1 MRRTRVAGLLV
12 IGVGLWTACSD
23 SSRDALGPTAAPPEF
38 TRVTPDLRAALA
50 AQERHTAALLQVP
63 GVVGTAVGLSPDG
76 KPTVRLLLAQ
86 ANVKGLPLALDGVPV
101 TTEVTGMFL
110 ARSDPTTRQRP
121 APLGFS
127 LGHPAI
133 TAGSIG
139 GRVVDASGAIYV
151 LSNNHVLANS
161 NDAGVGDPEL
171 QPGPFDGGTA
181 PADQIGT
188 LAAFKPINFS
198 GGANTIDAAIA
209 VSSADMLSN
218 ATPADEGYGLPNSA
232 IYGDANG
239 DGVFDNE
246 SALLGLA
253 VQKYGRT
260 TKATHGQITG
270 INATV
275 TVCYEV
281 LFGFCIKS
289 AQFVDQLVIEPG
301 TFSGGGDSGSLIV
314 TDDGSK
320 NPVALLFAG
329 SSAQTIA
336 NRIDLVMNRSG
347 VHVDGGNSPPPA
359 PVRDVAITSVTA
371 PASFTQGS
379 TVNVVATIR
388 NVGNQ
393 PVGSFDVTL
402 QDATDNV
409 PIGTQNVAGLVAGAS
424 TTLTFSWNTASSSI
438 GSHTLTA
445 STSFSD
451 DNAANNQASTT
462 VTVNDASSVIHIG
475 DLDGSA
481 SRNGSNWSV
490 TVEITVH
497 DANHNP
503 LNGAT
508 VVGHWSQLGTNSNTC
523 TTGDLGGNGTCIVL
537 FPSLKRSVTSVNM
550 TVVSVTLAGRTYDRT
565 LNHDVD
571 GSSNGTTI
579 KVNRP

>member
-275 TVCYEV
+275 TDEV
-281 LFGFCIKS
+281 RVLIASSAVMLVFGRPGWEYTDLPEILVYPAAFDEDYRC
-289 AQFVDQLVIEPG
+289 ATRHEFVGRLVPRNAIVLSRPALIRSFRQEAPYHVG
-301 TFSGGGDSGSLIV
+301 LHEFAHLLDLEDDRFDGVPRGLDLATRRRWQGLVESELARARRGDSVL
-314 TDDGSK
+314 DDYART
-320 NPVALLFAG
+320 NEVELFAVAVEWFFKAPRRLRARHRELYDSLAEYLGQEPAG
-329 SSAQTIA
+329 S
-336 NRIDLVMNRSG
+336 R
-347 VHVDGGNSPPPA
+347 
-359 PVRDVAITSVTA
+359 
-371 PASFTQGS
+371 
-379 TVNVVATIR
+379 
-388 NVGNQ
+388 
-393 PVGSFDVTL
+393 
-402 QDATDNV
+402 
-409 PIGTQNVAGLVAGAS
+409 
-424 TTLTFSWNTASSSI
+424 
-438 GSHTLTA
+438 
-445 STSFSD
+445 
-451 DNAANNQASTT
+451 
-462 VTVNDASSVIHIG
+462 
-475 DLDGSA
+475 
-481 SRNGSNWSV
+481 
-490 TVEITVH
+490 
-497 DANHNP
+497 
-503 LNGAT
+503 
-508 VVGHWSQLGTNSNTC
+508 
-523 TTGDLGGNGTCIVL
+523 
-537 FPSLKRSVTSVNM
+537 
-550 TVVSVTLAGRTYDRT
+550 
-565 LNHDVD
+565 
-571 GSSNGTTI
+571 
-579 KVNRP
+579 